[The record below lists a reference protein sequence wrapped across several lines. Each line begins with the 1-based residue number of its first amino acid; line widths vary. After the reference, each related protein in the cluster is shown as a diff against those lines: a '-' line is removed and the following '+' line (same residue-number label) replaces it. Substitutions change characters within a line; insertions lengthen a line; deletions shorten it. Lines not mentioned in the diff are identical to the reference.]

1 MNISEIIKPENTF
14 FNMSFSKKEQVL
26 RYLANAAQNSGI
38 VTDSVEFFKAI
49 MFRESQSE
57 TGLVNGIAI
66 PHGESKLVKSPEI
79 LYLQLVKPIEWESI
93 DGQKIKHVFLM
104 AIPEIRSAEKNVHI
118 KMLSEL
124 ARALMKT
131 ETVPALNSVTNA
143 SELIGLLK
151 GGEDQ

>member
-49 MFRESQSE
+49 MFRE
-57 TGLVNGIAI
+57 
-66 PHGESKLVKSPEI
+66 SPEI

-131 ETVPALNSVTNA
+131 ETVTALNSVTNA